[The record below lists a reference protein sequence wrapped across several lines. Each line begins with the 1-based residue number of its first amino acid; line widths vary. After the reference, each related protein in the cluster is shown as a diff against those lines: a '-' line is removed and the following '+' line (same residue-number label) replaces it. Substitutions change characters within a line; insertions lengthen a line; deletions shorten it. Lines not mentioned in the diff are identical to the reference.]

1 MKPYLTGWLAP
12 LLTLLLLFAAC
23 STSPAQ
29 PDQSAPRQSAG
40 ESVSS
45 PLPEVPGSKEDGPDR
60 SSSTPPAEET
70 PESAPAQEPPE
81 EPESSEDPSPKEEEG
96 TVTEDGWYNTKD
108 EVAEY
113 LHLYNRL
120 PGNYKTKT
128 EAQAAGW
135 SGGNVDRYTGE
146 GTAIGG
152 DRFGNREGLLPKA
165 QGRQYTEC
173 DIDTVGKDARGAKRI
188 IFSNDGLIYFTD
200 DHYNTFQLL
209 YGEE

>member
-12 LLTLLLLFAAC
+12 LLALLLLFAAC

-40 ESVSS
+40 ESVFS

-81 EPESSEDPSPKEEEG
+81 EPESSEDPSQKEEEG

-120 PGNYKTKT
+120 PGNYKTKK

-135 SGGNVDRYTGE
+135 SGGNVERYTGE